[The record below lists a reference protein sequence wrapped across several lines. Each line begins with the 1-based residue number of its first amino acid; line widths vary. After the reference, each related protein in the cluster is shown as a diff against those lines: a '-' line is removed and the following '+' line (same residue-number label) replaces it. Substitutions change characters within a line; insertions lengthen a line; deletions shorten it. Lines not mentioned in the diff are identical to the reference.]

1 MEYMN
6 VDILQQVQI
15 SQKFITLMRDKI
27 QLLEPQKDEEDMYKY
42 KVGLGCP

>member
-1 MEYMN
+1 MEYMY

-15 SQKFITLMRDKI
+15 SQKFITLMRDRI
-27 QLLEPQKDEEDMYKY
+27 QLLEPQKDKEDIYKY